1 MADGR
6 TGRLRYDVFPT
17 SWGWCAAADRG
28 RGVCA
33 FVLPLATE
41 AAAEQDVLARCPGA
55 RREPAVFKDLALAV
69 GKYFDGWTVS
79 FDIVSVDL
87 SAGTAFQQRVWTLAR
102 RIAYGQV
109 RSYRWIGL
117 EMGRPEAARAIGA
130 ALGANP
136 VPLLA
141 PCHRVVAEDG
151 TLCGFSGEG
160 GLELKA
166 RMLTLEGARLMGEG
180 ARRRVAA
187 R

>member
-1 MADGR
+1 MSKTLEGTLQYA
-6 TGRLRYDVFPT
+6 VFPT
-17 SWGWCAAADRG
+17 AWGWCAAAEAG
-28 RGVCA
+28 RGLCE
-33 FVLPLATE
+33 FVLPLA
-41 AAAEQDVLARCPGA
+41 AQRDAERELLARRPAA
-55 RREPAVFKDLALAV
+55 RPAPQAFGPLAQAV
-69 GKYFDGWTVS
+69 EKYFNGWTVS
-79 FDIVSVDL
+79 FDAFPVDL
-87 SAGTAFQQRVWTLAR
+87 AGGTSFQQRVWALAR

-136 VPLLA
+136 VPLIV

-160 GLELKA
+160 GLDLKA
-166 RMLTLEGARLMGEG
+166 RMLTLEGARILGEG
-180 ARRRVAA
+180 DRRRVAA